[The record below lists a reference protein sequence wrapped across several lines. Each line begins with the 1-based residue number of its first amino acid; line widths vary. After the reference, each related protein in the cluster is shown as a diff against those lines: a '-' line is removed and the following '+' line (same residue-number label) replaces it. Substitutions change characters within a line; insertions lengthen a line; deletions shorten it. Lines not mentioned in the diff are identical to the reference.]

1 MGFLGGATALIAAYH
16 RTAGPRYTY
25 ILDVFL
31 SITAMTVWAIFV
43 NNLGRRRYPTQ
54 CVCPLPFQAR
64 FFELRMWSRKELT
77 L

>member
-1 MGFLGGATALIAAYH
+1 MNPIPHPANCGTLGGATALIAAYH

-31 SITAMTVWAIFV
+31 SITAMTIWAIFV

-54 CVCPLPFQAR
+54 CVSSR
-64 FFELRMWSRKELT
+64 SFFRTRLF
-77 L
+77 